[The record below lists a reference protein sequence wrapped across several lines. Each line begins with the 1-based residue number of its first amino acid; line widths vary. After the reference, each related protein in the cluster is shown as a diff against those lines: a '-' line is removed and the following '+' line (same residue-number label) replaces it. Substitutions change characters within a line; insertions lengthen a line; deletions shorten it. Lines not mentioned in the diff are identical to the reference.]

1 MNIRDLEY
9 LVALHEHRHFG
20 RAAEASFCSQ
30 PTLSTQ
36 IRKLE
41 TELGADLVERGSRQV
56 LFTAVGERVVRRA
69 RHILADAEEI
79 RSISRQA
86 HDPRAG
92 SIRLGVFPTLA
103 PYLLPHV
110 IGAVSAD
117 FPDLELLLVE
127 EKTPV
132 LQDQLRAGSLDAAL
146 VAMPV
151 ADESLAV
158 VPLFREEF
166 VLAIPAGH
174 PLTDVVAPMPSSQV
188 AGEDLLLLTEGHCMR
203 DQALEVCRSVGGDER
218 RGFQATSLET
228 LRLMVAAGVGITL
241 MPRLSVVH
249 PVVSN
254 PGIALRDFAEPAPH
268 RDIAMVWRRSS
279 VRRDLLQGISR
290 SIRAALPDAVSP
302 LPEPADLA

>member
-56 LFTAVGERVVRRA
+56 LFTPVGERVVKRA

-79 RSISRQA
+79 RSLARQA
-86 HDPRAG
+86 HDPHAG

-127 EKTPV
+127 EKTAL
-132 LQDQLRAGSLDAAL
+132 LQEMLRAGTLDAAL
-146 VAMPV
+146 VALPV
-151 ADESLAV
+151 DDESLSV
-158 VPLFREEF
+158 TPLFREEF
-166 VLAIPAGH
+166 VLAVPAVH
-174 PLTDVVAPMPSSQV
+174 PLADADAPMPSSQV

-203 DQALEVCRSVGGDER
+203 DQALEVCRTVGGEER
-218 RGFQATSLET
+218 KGFQATSLET

-241 MPRLSVVH
+241 MPRLSVVP
-249 PVVSN
+249 PVVPN
-254 PGIALRDFAEPAPH
+254 PGIVLRDFTEPAPH

-279 VRRDLLQGISR
+279 VQRELLQDISG
-290 SIRAALPDAVSP
+290 SIRAALPDVVEP
-302 LPEPADLA
+302 LAESGVH

>member
-56 LFTAVGERVVRRA
+56 LFTAAGERVVRRA
-69 RHILADAEEI
+69 RHILADADEI
-79 RSISRQA
+79 RSIARQA
-86 HDPRAG
+86 RNPRAG

-110 IGAVSAD
+110 IGSVTAE

-132 LQDQLRAGSLDAAL
+132 LVEQLRSGALDAAL

-151 ADESLAV
+151 DDESLAV
-158 VPLFREEF
+158 LPLFREEF
-166 VLAIPAGH
+166 VLAVPAGH
-174 PLTDVVAPMPSSQV
+174 HLAEVEAPTPSSKV
-188 AGEDLLLLTEGHCMR
+188 AGEDLLLLTEGHCLR
-203 DQALEVCRSVGGDER
+203 DQALEVCRTVGGEER
-218 RGFQATSLET
+218 KGFQATSLET

-241 MPRLSVVH
+241 MPRLSVVP
-249 PVVSN
+249 PVVPN
-254 PGIALRDFAEPAPH
+254 PGIVLRDFAEPAPY
-268 RDIAMVWRRSS
+268 RDVAMVWRRSS
-279 VRRDLLQGISR
+279 VQRDLLEDLAE
-290 SIRAALPDAVSP
+290 SIRAVLPDAVQP
-302 LPEPADLA
+302 LPAS

>member
-9 LVALHEHRHFG
+9 LVALYEHRHFG

-56 LFTAVGERVVRRA
+56 LFTAAGERVVRRA

-79 RSISRQA
+79 RSIARQSR
-86 HDPRAG
+86 DPHAG

-110 IGAVSAD
+110 IGSVSAD

-132 LQDQLRAGSLDAAL
+132 LQEQLRAGSLDAAL

-151 ADESLAV
+151 EDDTLAV

-166 VLAIPAGH
+166 VLAVPADH
-174 PLTDVVAPMPSSQV
+174 PLANVGAPMLSSQV
-188 AGEDLLLLTEGHCMR
+188 AGEDLLLLTEGHCLR
-203 DQALEVCRSVGGDER
+203 DQALEVCRAAGGDER
-218 RGFQATSLET
+218 KGFQATSLET

-241 MPRLSVVH
+241 LPRLSVVH
-249 PVVSN
+249 PVVPN
-254 PGIALRDFAEPAPH
+254 PGIALRELADPPPY

-279 VRRDLLQGISR
+279 VQRDLLHDLAR
-290 SIRAALPDAVSP
+290 SIRTALPSAVQP
-302 LPEPADLA
+302 LAEPAGA

>member
-41 TELGADLVERGSRQV
+41 SELGADLVERGSRQV

-69 RHILADAEEI
+69 RHILADADEI
-79 RSISRQA
+79 RSLARQSQA
-86 HDPRAG
+86 PHAG
-92 SIRLGVFPTLA
+92 SVRLGVFPTLA

-110 IGAVSAD
+110 IGTVNAS
-117 FPDLELLLVE
+117 FPDLEVLLVE

-132 LQDQLRAGSLDAAL
+132 LVSQLHAGTLDAAL

-151 ADESLAV
+151 DDESLAV
-158 VPLFREEF
+158 QPMFREEF
-166 VLAIPAGH
+166 LLAVPATH
-174 PLTDVVAPMPSSQV
+174 PLADDQTPMPSSQV
-188 AGEDLLLLTEGHCMR
+188 AGEDLLLLTEGHCLR
-203 DQALEVCRSVGGDER
+203 DQALEVCRAAGTDER

-241 MPRLSVVH
+241 MPQLSVVH
-249 PVVSN
+249 PVVPN
-254 PGIALRDFAEPAPH
+254 PGVALRRFSEPAPH
-268 RDIAMVWRRSS
+268 REIAMVWRRKS
-279 VRRDLLQGISR
+279 VQRDLLDEIAGA
-290 SIRAALPDAVSP
+290 IRAALPSEVSP
-302 LPEPADLA
+302 LPSS

>member
-1 MNIRDLEY
+1 VNIRDLEY

-79 RSISRQA
+79 RSLARQV
-86 HDPRAG
+86 HDPHAG

-110 IGAVSAD
+110 IGAVGAD

-132 LQDQLRAGSLDAAL
+132 LQEQLRAGTLDAAL

-151 ADESLAV
+151 EDESLTV
-158 VPLFREEF
+158 LPMFREEF
-166 VLAIPAGH
+166 VLAVPANH
-174 PLTDVVAPMPSSQV
+174 PLATADGPMPSSQV
-188 AGEDLLLLTEGHCMR
+188 AGEDLLLLTEGHCLR

-249 PVVSN
+249 PVVPN
-254 PGIALRDFAEPAPH
+254 PGIALRDLAEPAPH
-268 RDIAMVWRRSS
+268 REIAMVWRRSS
-279 VRRDLLQGISR
+279 VQRDLLRDLSA
-290 SIRAALPDAVSP
+290 SIRAALPDVVEP
-302 LPEPADLA
+302 LPESDVP

>member
-36 IRKLE
+36 VRKLE
-41 TELGADLVERGSRQV
+41 TELGAVLVERGSRQV

-79 RSISRQA
+79 RSISRQSR
-86 HDPRAG
+86 DPHAG

-132 LQDQLRAGSLDAAL
+132 LQDQLRAGALDAAL
-146 VAMPV
+146 VALPV
-151 ADESLAV
+151 QDESLAIE
-158 VPLFREEF
+158 PLFREEF
-166 VLAIPAGH
+166 VLAVPAGH
-174 PLTDVVAPMPSSQV
+174 PLADIDAPMPSSKV
-188 AGEDLLLLTEGHCMR
+188 AGEDLLLLTEGHCLR
-203 DQALEVCRSVGGDER
+203 DQALEVCRAAGGEER
-218 RGFQATSLET
+218 KGFQATSLET

-249 PVVSN
+249 PVTPN
-254 PGIALRDFAEPAPH
+254 PGIALRQLAEPAPS
-268 RDIAMVWRRSS
+268 RQIAMVWRRSS
-279 VRRDLLQGISR
+279 VQRDLLHDLSR
-290 SIRAALPDAVSP
+290 SIRAALPDVVEP
-302 LPEPADLA
+302 LPGPDRS